1 MVLDLQKES
10 VEAAVSCWS
19 GDYMKRNNSS
29 WVCDRLE
36 ELIKQYEEAKA
47 NTYDDGRYWAY
58 VMVIDDLKSILYSDE
73 Y

>member
-1 MVLDLQKES
+1 
-10 VEAAVSCWS
+10 
-19 GDYMKRNNSS
+19 MKRNNSS